1 MQGNLTAPILIKLTK
16 EDSDYLSDMSVEA
29 DCTPGQLA
37 RYFIRVAI
45 HKKLKEIKEAPEQKE
60 L

>member
-16 EDSDYLSDMSVEA
+16 TDADILNSLAEKS

-37 RYFIRVAI
+37 RYFIRKAI
-45 HKKLKEIKEAPEQKE
+45 HEKIKEAPE
-60 L
+60 LIGG